1 MTAADVSLIAFT
13 ACNALRIA
21 AYLPQMLKL
30 WCDSGAVASFS
41 HSSWLMFGAANLST
55 AVYGKLVVGDTVL
68 AILSAFSAL
77 CCGVLIVIARCRH
90 VRPVEEG
97 VSALG

>member
-30 WCDSGAVASFS
+30 WCDSAFS